1 MNNRQFLYSIFI
13 LFVLILISSCESRI
27 KDSYFI
33 GTWQFTEKITSDGL
47 TYNTIRTLILTRN
60 TYEEVY
66 IIERE
71 NKGSILA
78 IIGTK
83 GDLILS
89 HSSLTF
95 ILKELGTCI
104 KDASE
109 RCSENVQ
116 WFGEDTQ
123 YWTDN
128 ISYFKTEVR
137 GDFTASEAIL
147 HLKRDLNKDGDFGD
161 TGEDVEFQR
170 VNPGNQ

>member
-1 MNNRQFLYSIFI
+1 MDKRLFLYSRVIFLVSAI
-13 LFVLILISSCESRI
+13 MSACDGRI
-27 KDSYFI
+27 MSPDYV

-47 TYNTIRTLILTRN
+47 TYNTTRTLILTRN

-71 NKGSILA
+71 NKGSISA

-89 HSSLTF
+89 HSSMTF

-104 KDASE
+104 KNASE
-109 RCSENVQ
+109 RCTENVQ
-116 WFGEDTQ
+116 WFGTGTQ

-170 VNPGNQ
+170 LNPGNQ